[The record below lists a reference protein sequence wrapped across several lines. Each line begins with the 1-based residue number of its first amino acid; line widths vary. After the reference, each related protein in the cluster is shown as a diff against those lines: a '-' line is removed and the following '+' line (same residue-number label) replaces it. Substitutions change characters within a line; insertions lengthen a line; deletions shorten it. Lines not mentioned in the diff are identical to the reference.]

1 MTADIHPTATVDPAA
16 SLGEGVRIGPYCL
29 VGPRV
34 VLGAGSIL
42 ESHVVVTGP
51 TTIGERA
58 HIFPFAVVGQIP
70 QDLKYH
76 GEDSTLV
83 IGDDVRIREH
93 VTIHLGTEG
102 GGMVTRIGNGCLI
115 MVGAHIAHDCLLG
128 DRCIIVNNVLLGG
141 HVTVGDHA
149 IVGGG
154 SAVHQFVR
162 IGQHAMIGGM
172 TGVEQDVIP
181 YGLAMGDRGFLA
193 GLNLVGLRRRGFD
206 REATSTLRAAFK
218 ELFEGEGQLTDRVAG
233 LRETYGDQPVVAEL
247 LAFLSDSDR
256 KILKPKA
263 GHDG

>member
-1 MTADIHPTATVDPAA
+1 
-16 SLGEGVRIGPYCL
+16 
-29 VGPRV
+29 
-34 VLGAGSIL
+34 
-42 ESHVVVTGP
+42 
-51 TTIGERA
+51 
-58 HIFPFAVVGQIP
+58 
-70 QDLKYH
+70 
-76 GEDSTLV
+76 
-83 IGDDVRIREH
+83 
-93 VTIHLGTEG
+93 
-102 GGMVTRIGNGCLI
+102 

-128 DRCIIVNNVLLGG
+128 ERCIVVNNVLLGG

-149 IVGGG
+149 IIGGG

-181 YGLAMGDRGFLA
+181 YGLAMGDRGYLA

-218 ELFEGEGQLTDRVAG
+218 ELFDGDGQLTDRVTS